1 MTAIQPDYF
10 TGCSSVK
17 MTRYVRGVLVVEFRT
32 KGEPLTFTA
41 RDHTD
46 FVDAFYRI
54 GQGPSLGTVARG
66 RAHSYRHATT
76 DCEMTGGVGC
86 LCWAF

>member
-1 MTAIQPDYF
+1 
-10 TGCSSVK
+10 
-17 MTRYVRGVLVVEFRT
+17 VEFHT

-41 RDHTD
+41 RDRTD

-54 GQGPSLGTVARG
+54 EQGPSLGPVARG
-66 RAHSYRHATT
+66 PRAQLHATT
-76 DCEMTGGVGC
+76 DCEMTGGFGC